1 MGVAFV
7 DRDYPS
13 RAAFSVVDKV
23 LDDYS
28 DHSRNAWRAATED
41 SSDAL
46 VVLDPAIVKY
56 QVRRA
61 LALSGG
67 PVCHY
72 LEPLGIFLVVV
83 QTGSRRLAL
92 RTLQGHRLCQARPLG
107 SRRQMCSSCR
117 RVAHKK
123 AVCCCEL
130 RRSQVC
136 CRDAY
141 GVMLMRFLGAGAGPS
156 TGRQAHQNPAGPG

>member
-1 MGVAFV
+1 M

-23 LDDYS
+23 LDDYA

-61 LALSGG
+61 PRASGR
-67 PVCHY
+67 PVCCY
-72 LEPLGIFLVVV
+72 L
-83 QTGSRRLAL
+83 
-92 RTLQGHRLCQARPLG
+92 
-107 SRRQMCSSCR
+107 
-117 RVAHKK
+117 
-123 AVCCCEL
+123 
-130 RRSQVC
+130 
-136 CRDAY
+136 
-141 GVMLMRFLGAGAGPS
+141 
-156 TGRQAHQNPAGPG
+156 